1 VRGAGRRAVDPFVRC
16 GSRVRKAGGP
26 RTAHR
31 RVLRGPPLGDVG
43 GSLSQRPLNGGWL
56 SGVYLSLGL
65 VIGFATG
72 PAPLAAQDPKP
83 GNVPVTVDDRGVL
96 RWTVTGDE
104 VALWGVNYT
113 APFAYAYRALGR
125 LGVDRKAAIDTD
137 VLHFARLGL
146 NAYRIHVWDREVSD
160 TAGNLLANDHL
171 DLLDYLLAR
180 LADHGIKVI
189 LTPIAW
195 WPPGYPERDPV
206 THGLSDGFDK
216 GQMTTSPAALPR
228 QENYLRQFV
237 THRNPYTG
245 LTYGDDPNLIA
256 IEIFNEP
263 NHPAGSEAT
272 TEYIDV
278 MAGALR
284 AAGFR
289 NPIFYNISEHYSDA
303 HGHAVCAAKIDGVS
317 HQWYPTGLVRNGM
330 VGGNMLPNVD
340 RYTIPYADFP
350 ECRDKAR
357 MVYEFD
363 AADVGGSYMYP
374 AMARSFRE
382 AGFQWATQ
390 FAYDPLAI
398 AWSNTE
404 YQTHFLNLVYTPSKA
419 ISFMIA
425 GAAFRQLPR
434 GGSYVAYPASER
446 FGPFRVSYTEDLSE
460 MVTDTAFLY
469 SNSTTDAP
477 TATDG
482 LRHVAGVGASPVVTY
497 DGTGAYFLDRLDDGV
512 WRLEVYPDVAWVVD
526 PFTRPSLDR
535 EAARVVWRTR
545 SMRVN
550 LPDLGAQFSV
560 TPVHQGDGHRPT
572 MLNGAFDVRPG
583 VYVLVRAGA
592 THPAWTPESVV
603 AGRTLGA
610 FVAPPSSE
618 AATAVIHT
626 PPTELTAGREF
637 TVRAEVVSHDAV
649 DSVALFVRR
658 IGGFGRPLRVAMLP
672 VRGFRYEATVPGE
685 SLRDGLVE
693 YAISVY
699 EGGEARTF
707 PGDAAGD
714 PYRWDFTGRDFWQ
727 VPVVAAEA
735 PVLLFDARRDMDHVL
750 YPHPFSYVRFRT
762 DVVSGSEPERLALS
776 AVVEDLTPAPHH
788 FALRTFLPESER
800 TRLAA
805 VSSLGALRIRA
816 RAADRPVD
824 RMEVAVVA
832 RDGTAWGTVIELTD
846 AWGDY
851 LVPLSELRS
860 MPLALLPRPYPQF
873 LPYLFESG
881 TTRSGPRLAELDGL
895 QFSVSAR
902 LFGAADAAGVHGF
915 QIERVLLETAN
926 RH

>member
-1 VRGAGRRAVDPFVRC
+1 M
-16 GSRVRKAGGP
+16 
-26 RTAHR
+26 
-31 RVLRGPPLGDVG
+31 PLVA
-43 GSLSQRPLNGGWL
+43 QRP
-56 SGVYLSLGL
+56 GVG
-65 VIGFATG
+65 I
-72 PAPLAAQDPKP
+72 
-83 GNVPVTVDDRGVL
+83 VPVTVDERGVM
-96 RWTVTGDE
+96 RWTATGEE

-125 LGVDRKAAIDTD
+125 LGEDRKAAIDAD

-146 NAYRIHVWDREVSD
+146 DAYRIHVWDREVSD

-180 LADHGIKVI
+180 LADNGIKVI

-216 GQMTTSPAALPR
+216 GQMTTSPAARPR

-245 LTYGDDPNLIA
+245 LTYGDDPNLVA

-263 NHPAGSEAT
+263 NHPAGPEAT

-289 NPIFYNISEHYSDA
+289 KPIFYNISEHYSDA
-303 HGHAVCAAKIDGVS
+303 HGHAVCSARIDGVS
-317 HQWYPTGLVRNGM
+317 HQWYPTGLVRNAM

-350 ECRDKAR
+350 ECQSKAR

-374 AMARSFRE
+374 AMARSFRG

-404 YQTHFLNLVYTPSKA
+404 YQTHFLNLVYTPGKA

-425 GAAFRQLPR
+425 GAAFRWVPR
-434 GGSYVAYPASER
+434 GGSYGAYPASGR
-446 FGPFRVSYTEDLSE
+446 FGPFRVSYADDLSE

-477 TATDG
+477 ATTDG

-497 DGTGAYFLDRLDDGV
+497 DGTGAYFLDRLGDGV

-526 PFTRPSLDR
+526 PFTRGSLDR

-545 SMRVN
+545 SMRID
-550 LPDLGAQFSV
+550 LPDLGADFSV
-560 TPVHQGDGHRPT
+560 TPVNRGNGHRAT
-572 MLNGAFDVRPG
+572 ALDGAFDVRPG
-583 VYVLVRAGA
+583 AYVLERAGA

-603 AGRTLGA
+603 GGGALGA
-610 FVAPPSSE
+610 FVAPPSSH
-618 AATAVIHT
+618 ARTVVIHT
-626 PPTELTAGREF
+626 PPAELTAGREF
-637 TVRAEVVSHDAV
+637 TVRAEVVSRDAV

-658 IGGFGRPLRVAMLP
+658 IGGFGRPLRLAMRP
-672 VRGFRYEATVPGE
+672 GRGFRYEATVPGE

-693 YAISVY
+693 YAIAVY
-699 EGGEARTF
+699 EGGEPRTF
-707 PGDAAGD
+707 PGDAVGD
-714 PYRWDFTGRDFWQ
+714 PYRWDFTGRDFWR
-727 VPVVAAEA
+727 VPVVAADA
-735 PVLLFDARRDMDHVL
+735 PVLLFDARRDLDHIL
-750 YPHPFSYVRFRT
+750 YPHPFGYVRFRT
-762 DVVSGSEPERLALS
+762 DLVAGSEPERLAVS
-776 AVVEDLTPAPHH
+776 AVVEDFAPAPHH
-788 FALRTFLPESER
+788 FALRTFLPEGER
-800 TRLAA
+800 TRLDNASMRG
-805 VSSLGALRIRA
+805 VLRIRA
-816 RAADRPVD
+816 RTAGHVID
-824 RMEVAVVA
+824 RMEVALVG
-832 RDGTAWGTVIELTD
+832 RDGTAWGTIIELTED
-846 AWGDY
+846 WGEY
-851 LVPLSELRS
+851 VVPLSELRS
-860 MPLALLPRPYPQF
+860 LPLALLPRPYPQF
-873 LPYLFESG
+873 LPYLFESAA
-881 TTRSGPRLAELDGL
+881 TRSGPRLAELDGL
-895 QFSVSAR
+895 QFSVSAD
-902 LFGAADAAGVHGF
+902 LFGASGGAGAHAF
-915 QIERVLLETAN
+915 QIERVTLDS
-926 RH
+926 HQP